1 MCHGGEGWL
10 DVESMLD
17 VESIFDVEQE
27 EEDELVGLF
36 ALEGLFF
43 EIGPVIGQRLTLLA
57 DVFGQVMALGQFE
70 SGLDDFLDVRIV
82 WLHLHHDGL
91 RLFDEHFDA
100 GDVLAAAFDHLG
112 FLGDPCLLHLDVTE
126 ELLRPQRIR
135 QLPLPLHHQLLQ
147 FLEALADAVLSHFN
161 QINRLETKSRRI
173 LPLTYGTKYDMT

>member
-1 MCHGGEGWL
+1 M

-82 WLHLHHDGL
+82 
-91 RLFDEHFDA
+91 
-100 GDVLAAAFDHLG
+100 
-112 FLGDPCLLHLDVTE
+112 
-126 ELLRPQRIR
+126 
-135 QLPLPLHHQLLQ
+135 
-147 FLEALADAVLSHFN
+147 
-161 QINRLETKSRRI
+161 
-173 LPLTYGTKYDMT
+173 